1 MRVPRLTATTS
12 ISVAKKSDKLTA
24 LNKAMIPPIKPDSLE
39 FTSTAGY
46 LKKYAMLPDEIKK
59 DLSPKDAIDMFQDF
73 ERIANGCAKGNK
85 MGSGTHAQVFQI
97 PCLENHC
104 LLILNDTNYDKH
116 TIFSNASLGSAVW
129 CDKDNPRI
137 QIIEKL

>member
-1 MRVPRLTATTS
+1 MRIPRLTVAANVALAKTS
-12 ISVAKKSDKLTA
+12 DDFKAS
-24 LNKAMIPPIKPDSLE
+24 NKNMIPPLKPDRIE

-46 LKKYAMLPDEIKK
+46 LKKYVMLPDEIKK
-59 DLSPKDAIDMFQDF
+59 DLSPSDAIDMFKEFD
-73 ERIANGCAKGNK
+73 RIANGNSKGNK
-85 MGSGTHAQVFQI
+85 VGTGTHAQVFQI
-97 PCLENHC
+97 PCLEDYY
-104 LLILNDTNYDKH
+104 LLILTDTNYDKH